1 MNRGFVALIRSRQTG
16 DYDFPR
22 FFKQGAAHGRPSGYI
37 AKPPTSVAVIGF
49 YACLPINPAREETE
63 KCIAAVAA
71 FEPYAA
77 EALGGCYRGMGDL
90 VRAEAAFFRG
100 HIDEAKRYAGE
111 AVRKAREA
119 GQYEIENRSLFYLER
134 IHLHGGEFEELRR
147 VRLELAE
154 LREKPFYL
162 NRFTQ
167 YDIVEGWFAMQLGF
181 MEGLADWLKNDFS
194 ESDLNPLVNG
204 LEILIK
210 AKYHFMEKKYP
221 AALAALES
229 RKDTEGSVVL
239 GRIENLVLIA
249 VCRYSFHDP
258 EGAYTAL
265 AEAYALAESN
275 GYFMPFTEMGRYMR
289 SLADG
294 ALRDN
299 ADGLPREW
307 LLEVRRNASAYAKR
321 IFAARKVFGPVS
333 RSHIETNASPPLSR
347 REREVLRGLS
357 RGLTRE
363 EIAVSLSI
371 SINTVKSVIR
381 SMYNK
386 LGAINRADAV
396 RIATARRILET
407 EFPSAGSTR
416 PGPGKGG

>member
-22 FFKQGAAHGRPSGYI
+22 FFKQGAAHGRLSGYI

-100 HIDEAKRYAGE
+100 RIDEAKRCAGE

-134 IHLHGGEFEELRR
+134 IHLHGGEFGELRR
-147 VRLELAE
+147 VRTELAE

-167 YDIVEGWFAMQLGF
+167 YDIVEGWFAMQMGF
-181 MEGLADWLKNDFS
+181 TEGLADWLKNDFS

-204 LEILIK
+204 LEVLIK
-210 AKYHFMEKKYP
+210 AKYHFMEKEYP

-239 GRIENLVLIA
+239 GRIENLVLMA
-249 VCRYSFHDP
+249 VCRYSSHDL
-258 EGAYTAL
+258 EGAYAAL
-265 AEAYALAESN
+265 AEAYALAEPN
-275 GYFMPFTEMGRYMR
+275 GYFMSFTEMGRFMR

-299 ADGLPREW
+299 AAGLPREW
-307 LLEVRRNASAYAKR
+307 LLEVRRSATAYAKR
-321 IFAARKVFGPVS
+321 IFAARKAFGLVS
-333 RSHIETNASPPLSR
+333 RSRETYTFPPLSP

-363 EIAVSLSI
+363 EIAVSLSL

-386 LGAINRADAV
+386 LGAVNRADAV
-396 RIATARRILET
+396 RIATARGIPET
-407 EFPSAGSTR
+407 EFPAADLTR
-416 PGPGKGG
+416 PGFGKSG